1 MEKVPKPRKAKIEAF
16 RAQIWAFYG
25 ACGRQDLPWR
35 VTKEPY
41 KILVS
46 EVMLQQTQVA
56 RVEEKF
62 SQFLWAFPTVEDLAK
77 APLKEV
83 LAVWQGMGYNRRAL
97 ALKRSSEKIVAE
109 HGGRVPR
116 GRAELEALPGIGS
129 YTAGAIRAF
138 AFDEPEVFIETNIR
152 RVFIHQ
158 FFHDKQGIGDSEIV
172 PLVEAT
178 LDRTQPREWY
188 WALMDYGAE
197 LPKVAR
203 KNPNTQSKHYAKQS
217 TFKGSLRELRGKVV
231 RVLGEGSKTLVA
243 LRAACNNDSRTKEAL
258 GALIKDGLVHHE
270 KTKYQLA

>member
-1 MEKVPKPRKAKIEAF
+1 MPKERKLRREEIEAF
-16 RAQIWAFYG
+16 RAQIWAFYS
-25 ACGRQDLPWR
+25 ACGRHDLPWR
-35 VTKEPY
+35 VTKDPY

-62 SQFLWAFPTVEDLAK
+62 PKFLWKFPTVGELAK

-83 LAVWQGMGYNRRAL
+83 LAVWAGMGYNRRAL
-97 ALKRSSEKIVAE
+97 ALKRCAEKIVAE
-109 HGGRVPR
+109 HRGKVPR
-116 GRAELEALPGIGS
+116 GRDELEALPGIGP

-158 FFHDKQGIGDSEIV
+158 FFGNQEGIGDKEIL

-178 LDRTQPREWY
+178 LDRGQPREWY

-197 LPKVAR
+197 LPKVVR
-203 KNPNTQSKHYAKQS
+203 KNPNVQSRHYVKQS
-217 TFKGSLRELRGKVV
+217 TFKGSLREVRGKIV
-231 RVLGEGSKTLVA
+231 RVLSEGSGTLVA
-243 LRAACNNDSRTKEAL
+243 IRRACEGDARTKEAL
-258 GALIKDGLVHHE
+258 DALTKDGLVYYE
-270 KTKYQLA
+270 KRKYQLA